1 MLPFAK
7 ACQHILAFWNEFQ
20 NSCKWF
26 LKYLHFIYARNDHFT
41 THLVPEAHKYKQN
54 KTGDTDTDYE
64 DIQKEAA
71 VTFMI
76 LNWFKV

>member
-7 ACQHILAFWNEFQ
+7 AGRHILAFWNEFQ

>member
-7 ACQHILAFWNEFQ
+7 AGQHILAFWNEFQ